1 MTESIGKSML
11 NLSPGSSTDTGG
23 GLPTSQGV
31 LPEGFY
37 TWERDAKAVNLV
49 DLSAPFQLV
58 GRQGQFQRIT
68 QVLARDGDL
77 LITGVPG
84 SGRRTLVRRAAQE
97 VGIKIV
103 EVDCIRVT
111 DGQRFVQLLC
121 ESIDQT
127 FQSATAQAFMR
138 EWIERKAAELFVLQD
153 EGNGRERLKPVRVE
167 DQQQQWSAF
176 EVLLDLLQGL
186 AESSG
191 GRVVLI
197 LESFPHIRSWDR
209 NGVWETFLRRE
220 IERQT
225 QVSYVLVATI
235 AEISLHAD
243 EPGNHLEIVKL
254 APLANDVVAAWVQEV
269 LHGEGLT
276 FDPRSQALE
285 LFVNAVQGHLGDASA
300 LVRRLKS
307 VRVSDG
313 LIRDW
318 HVQQAIQEL
327 LADLSMVF
335 ESLLMLL
342 PANQTHLLESLALD
356 PTDKPQSRDYIHKHC
371 LSRGGSLQG
380 AIAGLQHKGL
390 IYGSEQGYRLA
401 LPLFALWL
409 RQRLS

>member
-1 MTESIGKSML
+1 M
-11 NLSPGSSTDTGG
+11 
-23 GLPTSQGV
+23 
-31 LPEGFY
+31 
-37 TWERDAKAVNLV
+37 NLV
-49 DLSAPFQLV
+49 DWSAPFELV
-58 GRQGQFQRIT
+58 GRQAQFQRIT
-68 QVLARDGDL
+68 QVLARDGNL
-77 LITGVPG
+77 LIVGVPG
-84 SGRRTLVRRAAQE
+84 SGRRTLVRRTAQE
-97 VGIKIV
+97 VGAKIL

-111 DGQRFVQLLC
+111 DGQRFVKLLC
-121 ESIDQT
+121 ESVDQT
-127 FQSATAQAFMR
+127 FQSTAAHALMQ
-138 EWIERKAAELFVLQD
+138 EWIKGEAAGLFVLSD
-153 EGNGRERLKPVRVE
+153 EDSERQRLQAIRVE
-167 DQQQQWSAF
+167 SQEQIWQAF
-176 EVLLDLLQGL
+176 EALLHLLQRL

-197 LESFPHIRSWDR
+197 LQSFPHIRSWDR
-209 NGVWETFLRRE
+209 NRVWEKFLRQE

-235 AEISLHAD
+235 AEISIHPD
-243 EPGNHLEIVKL
+243 ESGTSLEIVQL
-254 APLANDVVAAWVQEV
+254 APLADDVVAAWVQDV
-269 LHGEGLT
+269 LHTEGLT

-285 LFVNAVQGHLGDASA
+285 LFLNAVQGHLGDASA

-342 PANQTHLLESLALD
+342 PANQAHLLESLALD
-356 PTDKPQSRDYIHKHC
+356 PTDKPQSREYIHQHC